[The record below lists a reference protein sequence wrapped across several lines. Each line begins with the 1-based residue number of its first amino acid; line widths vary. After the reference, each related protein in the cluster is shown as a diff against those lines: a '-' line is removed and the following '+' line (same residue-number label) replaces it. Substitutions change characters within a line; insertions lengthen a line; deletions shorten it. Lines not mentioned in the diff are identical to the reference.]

1 MKTQKYLVLFLV
13 AMLPMV
19 LFAHPPKKVN
29 LKYDK
34 EKGILS
40 VDAVHH
46 VKDVN
51 DHYVITLA
59 VTVNGE
65 AIETL
70 EYTSQTSPQSQDK
83 EIQLPDLKPGDEV
96 SVKATCNK
104 WGSKTGTLEI
114 K

>member
-1 MKTQKYLVLFLV
+1 MKTQKLVLLL
-13 AMLPMV
+13 AIALLPMAV
-19 LFAHPPKKVN
+19 FAHAPKKVN

-40 VDAVHH
+40 VDAIHP

-65 AIETL
+65 DIETL
-70 EYTSQTSPQSQDK
+70 EYTSQTSPESQDK
-83 EIQLPDLKPGDEV
+83 EIKLPDLKSGDV
-96 SVKATCNK
+96 VTVKATCNK
-104 WGSKTGTLEI
+104 FGSKTGKLEI